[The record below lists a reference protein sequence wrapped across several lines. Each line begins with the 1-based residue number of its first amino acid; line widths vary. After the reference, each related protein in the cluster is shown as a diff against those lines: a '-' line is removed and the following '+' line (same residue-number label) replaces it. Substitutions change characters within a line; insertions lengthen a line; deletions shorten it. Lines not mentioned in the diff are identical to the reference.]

1 MTSELLWRTLCLCVA
16 LAGAE
21 TLHGI
26 ARTFFLAP
34 RVGKARA
41 IKLSIVSGSVLA
53 FGVCCAFVPSMG
65 LYSVPSL
72 LVLGACISLFM
83 ACFDISMGLLL
94 LRRSWRRAFSDLN
107 PRTGNDLLYG
117 LVLLVLDPLLVM
129 RLQEG
134 T

>member
-16 LAGAE
+16 LAGVE

-26 ARTFFLAP
+26 ARTIFLAP
-34 RVGKARA
+34 RVGKERA

-53 FGVCCAFVPSMG
+53 FGVCYAFVPSMG
-65 LYSVPSL
+65 LYSAPSL
-72 LVLGACISLFM
+72 LILGTCIALFM
-83 ACFDISMGLLL
+83 ASFDIVLGRLL
-94 LRRSWRRAFSDLN
+94 LRRSWGKAFSDLN
-107 PRTGNDLLYG
+107 PRTGNYLLYG

-129 RLQEG
+129 RLRDG